1 MVIFSILFCFVSE
14 GRAAGRQFSDKSFH
28 TFEKSRMSQLT
39 RCRAD
44 LFLVSCDRKRRCY
57 RYYFTD
63 GDMHTAQ
70 HSTAQRLVTRYKI
83 FTNASLRSD
92 RMQAAPRWQ
101 KSHSV
106 TETIWNHKAASHAEP
121 GSFRR
126 AERRVSQRPGRT
138 GRTEFLVVISNLN
151 VSEASCRGGKETE
164 MWSSNFCVSYKTCT
178 QTKKRMKD
186 RRMTEIFIHTWTLKT
201 QRPTWCTLTL
211 LDSPFQNKTFNI
223 NPFST
228 DLL

>member
-28 TFEKSRMSQLT
+28 TFEEAERLNLQDVGQIYSLQAAIENAGVIVITSLMAT
-39 RCRAD
+39 C
-44 LFLVSCDRKRRCY
+44 
-57 RYYFTD
+57 T
-63 GDMHTAQ
+63 Q

-92 RMQAAPRWQ
+92 CMQAAPRWQ

-201 QRPTWCTLTL
+201 QRPPDARWHYLIH
-211 LDSPFQNKTFNI
+211 PFKI
-223 NPFST
+223 KP
-228 DLL
+228 LI